1 MSVPANFGGFTL
13 YRIWYGDRIAYLGRT
28 MQPLQNRIR
37 GHLFK
42 KPMHR
47 EISIDLVSKIEYATF
62 QTQADMYLYEI
73 YFINLWRPA
82 LNKDDKAADSLTVS
96 LPDVEW
102 KPFSTHLW
110 EKWKEEIKEK
120 DLADQAQRKAKAEA
134 FERKQEMRRKL
145 RNGEISE
152 EEYDAFLDE
161 IDVFHV

>member
-1 MSVPANFGGFTL
+1 MYLPANFAGFTL
-13 YRIWYGDRIAYLGRT
+13 YRIWYGDCIVYLGRT

-62 QTQADMYLYEI
+62 QSQADMYLYEI
-73 YFINLWRPA
+73 YFINLWHPA
-82 LNKDDKAADSLTVS
+82 LNKDDKARDALTIS
-96 LPDVEW
+96 LPQVEW
-102 KPFSTHLW
+102 KTFSTHLW
-110 EKWKEEIKEK
+110 DKWKKEIEEK

-134 FERKQEMRRKL
+134 LERKQEMRRKL
-145 RNGEISE
+145 RAGEITE

-161 IDVFHV
+161 IDAL